1 MQISPDYVDLSSLQA
16 FATPDVRPN
25 TTHAPASAVQN
36 AVSAINESELLG
48 FDRELRFSS
57 DARSRLGV
65 VEVLNRSTGEVI
77 LQLPS
82 EFILNLAQNL
92 QKGN

>member
-1 MQISPDYVDLSSLQA
+1 VQISPDYIDLSGLQA
-16 FATPDVRPN
+16 FAAPDVRSN
-25 TTHAPASAVQN
+25 TTNAPAVQDAVNTIN
-36 AVSAINESELLG
+36 ASELLG

-82 EFILNLAQNL
+82 PFILNLAQNL